1 MINGL
6 DKTEKVAPLDSG
18 ATWVIATEE
27 NVFSWQREEET
38 ALIERTN
45 QGRLS
50 HRLTRINTD
59 EGKERTL

>member
-1 MINGL
+1 MISGL
-6 DKTEKVAPLDSG
+6 DKTEKVAPLDNG

-59 EGKERTL
+59 KT